1 MDTTT
6 LIILG
11 VIVLLAIYLFNRNR
25 VRPRGTYDNEDYRSS
40 GSIGG
45 GPAYD
50 DEDYRSSGSIGGSS
64 QRDYDSPD
72 FDSGG
77 SIGGQRRQTESR
89 PVSTDGNS
97 DWPRHDSRDFGSGGS
112 IGGSSSSRGSSAR
125 DDAPSSPPRKSGSR
139 PPLRD
144 KDAKDE

>member
-11 VIVLLAIYLFNRNR
+11 VIALLAIYLFNRNR
-25 VRPRGTYDNEDYRSS
+25 VRPRGTYDDKDYRSS

-50 DEDYRSSGSIGGSS
+50 DEDYRSSGSIGG
-64 QRDYDSPD
+64 QRGTRSTPA
-72 FDSGG
+72 
-77 SIGGQRRQTESR
+77 
-89 PVSTDGNS
+89 STDADS
-97 DWPRHDSRDFGSGGS
+97 DRPRHDSRDFGSGGS
-112 IGGSSSSRGSSAR
+112 IGGSSSSSGSSAR
-125 DDAPSSPPRKSGSR
+125 DKAPASRPRESSSR

-144 KDAKDE
+144 KDAKDK